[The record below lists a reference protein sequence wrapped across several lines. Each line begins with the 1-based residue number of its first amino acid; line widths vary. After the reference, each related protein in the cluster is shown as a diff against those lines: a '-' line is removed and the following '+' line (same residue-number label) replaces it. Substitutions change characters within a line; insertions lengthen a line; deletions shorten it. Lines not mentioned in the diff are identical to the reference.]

1 MVKKIV
7 IASHNKGKV
16 REIHRI
22 FSAAIGQVEI
32 LTLDDFPEIGEIE
45 ETGESFEEN
54 ALIKAATVFKLTNV
68 PALAD
73 DSGLVVDHLG
83 GAPGIYS
90 ARYSGEGD
98 LGNIKKVLNQ
108 LESVAS
114 QDRSARFVAVAAYV
128 DGSGPLVARGELE
141 GEITREPRGENGF
154 GYDPIF
160 RPLNYSQTLAELDPT
175 IKDKISHR
183 GASLSQLAPALA
195 LRLGQK

>member
-16 REIHRI
+16 QEIHRI

-32 LTLDDFPEIGEIE
+32 LTLDDFPEISEIE

-54 ALIKAATVFKLTNV
+54 ALLKAATVFKLTNI

-73 DSGLVVDHLG
+73 DSGLVIDHLG

-98 LGNIKKVLNQ
+98 LGNIKRVLDQ
-108 LESVAS
+108 LDSVAR
-114 QDRSARFVAVAAYV
+114 QDRSARFVAVAVYI
-128 DGSGPLVARGELE
+128 DESGPLFARGELE
-141 GEITREPRGENGF
+141 GEITLEPRGENGF

-160 RPLNYSQTLAELDPT
+160 QPVNYSQTLAELDPT
-175 IKDKISHR
+175 IKDQISHR
-183 GASLSQLAPALA
+183 GVSLNQLAPALA
-195 LRLGQK
+195 VRLGQK

>member
-54 ALIKAATVFKLTNV
+54 ALIKAATVFKLTNI

>member
-54 ALIKAATVFKLTNV
+54 ALIKAATVFKLTNI

-98 LGNIKKVLNQ
+98 LGNIKKVLDQ

>member
-54 ALIKAATVFKLTNV
+54 ALIKAATVFKLTNI

-98 LGNIKKVLNQ
+98 LGNVKKVLDQ

>member
-7 IASHNKGKV
+7 IASHNQGKV
-16 REIHRI
+16 REIYRI
-22 FSAAIGQVEI
+22 FSAAIGEVEL

-54 ALIKAATVFKLTNV
+54 ALIKAATVFKVTNI

-73 DSGLVVDHLG
+73 DSGLVIDHLG

-114 QDRSARFVAVAAYV
+114 ADRTARFVAVAAFV
-128 DGSGPLVARGELE
+128 DGSGPLISRGELE
-141 GEITREPRGENGF
+141 GEITLEPRGENGF

-160 RPLNYSQTLAELDPT
+160 RPLNYSQTMAELDPKV
-175 IKDKISHR
+175 KDEISHR
-183 GASLSQLAPALA
+183 GLSLSQLVPALA
-195 LRLGQK
+195 LRLGQ